1 MTPLANLTSLDEAL
15 PRILEQVSSVEETEV
30 RTLTSALGCI
40 LAQDAEASIN
50 VPPTDNS
57 AVDGY
62 AIRIADLGGAP
73 IPVSQRI
80 PAGEAPPPLLPGT
93 AARIFTGA
101 SIPEGADAV
110 LMQEYV
116 DASDAGISTKRPVE
130 SRQNIRPQGQD
141 ICAGDIALHSGIRLR
156 AQELGLLASLGIDR
170 VHVRRPMRVA
180 ILTTGDELID
190 PGLPPAPGKIFN
202 TNRYTL
208 HGLLHAMGCVVI
220 DPGTIADTREA
231 TEQALAAAAET
242 ADLVI
247 TSGGVSVGEEDHV
260 RTSLEAIGQVALW
273 RLALKPGKPLAFGR
287 IGTTPILGL
296 PGNPAA
302 VLVTFL
308 MIGAPVIRRLQGLNA
323 ATVKPVYLPAGFAI
337 TRSSPRREFIRVQ
350 QVNEADTTTLRP
362 HPNQSSGM
370 LSSACWADGLAM
382 IPENTT
388 ITPRTPVAFYS
399 FSTLTS

>member
-15 PRILEQVSSVEETEV
+15 PRILEQVFSVEETEE
-30 RTLTSALGCI
+30 RPLTGALGCI
-40 LAQDAEASIN
+40 LAQDAVASID

-62 AIRIADLGGAP
+62 AVRTADLGNTP
-73 IPVSQRI
+73 ITVSQRI
-80 PAGEAPPPLLPGT
+80 PAGEAPSPLTQGT

-116 DASDAGISTKRPVE
+116 DVTDAGISTERPVE
-130 SRQNIRPQGQD
+130 RGQNIRPRGQD
-141 ICAGDIALHSGIRLR
+141 IKTGAIALHQGIRLR
-156 AQELGLLASLGIDR
+156 PQELGLLASLGIGT
-170 VHVRRPMRVA
+170 VHVRRPVRVA

-190 PGLPPAPGKIFN
+190 PGQQPAPGKIFN

-208 HGLLHAMGCVVI
+208 HGLLQSMGCTII

-231 TEQALAAAAET
+231 TERALAAAAET

-260 RTSLEAIGQVALW
+260 RTSLEAIGKVSLW
-273 RLALKPGKPLAFGR
+273 RLALKPGKPLAFGH
-287 IGTTPILGL
+287 IGTTPVLGL

-308 MIGAPVIRRLQGLNA
+308 MIGAPVIRTLQGREA
-323 ATVKPVYLPAGFAI
+323 SIVEPVYLPAGFA
-337 TRSSPRREFIRVQ
+337 TERSSPRRELIRVQ

-388 ITPRTPVAFYS
+388 ITPQTPLAFYS
-399 FSTLTS
+399 FNALTS